1 MFVTFSPAKDL
12 FVSLGNLKV
21 GWIFYVI
28 AERVDCLD
36 ITSFLLYEPVI
47 SSNLSYD
54 FDLSF
59 LSSLDINSFTYL
71 Y

>member
-1 MFVTFSPAKDL
+1 M
-12 FVSLGNLKV
+12 
-21 GWIFYVI
+21 

-71 Y
+71 YWASSASISWTFY